1 MHEVTIYTDGSCLGN
16 PGPGGIGVVLI
27 SEFKQKEISAG
38 YRLTTNN
45 RMELL
50 AVIRALEALK
60 TRSKVNLY
68 TDSSYVVN
76 ALTKGWAVKWK
87 QNNWKL
93 SSKKTAKNID
103 LWKILL
109 DLDGSHD
116 VTYHWVKGHAGNINN
131 ERCDELAREAAYA
144 ESHWNEDSGFDS

>member
-16 PGPGGIGVVLI
+16 PGPGGIGIVLI
-27 SEFKQKEISAG
+27 SDSKQKEISEG

-50 AVIRALEALK
+50 AVIRALETLN

-76 ALTKGWAVKWK
+76 ALTKGWLRKWQ
-87 QNNWKL
+87 QNNWQL
-93 SSKKTAKNID
+93 SNKKPAKNID

-109 DLDGSHD
+109 DLNDLHD
-116 VTYHWVKGHAGNINN
+116 VTYHWIKGHAGDRNN

-144 ESHWNEDSGFDS
+144 ESHWNEDSEFKS

>member
-16 PGPGGIGVVLI
+16 PGPGGIGIVLI
-27 SEFKQKEISAG
+27 SDSKQKEISEG

-50 AVIRALEALK
+50 AVIRALETLN
-60 TRSKVNLY
+60 TRSRVNLY

-76 ALTKGWAVKWK
+76 ALTKGWLRKWQ
-87 QNNWKL
+87 QNNWQL
-93 SSKKTAKNID
+93 SNKKPAKNID

-109 DLDGSHD
+109 DLNDLHD
-116 VTYHWVKGHAGNINN
+116 VTYHWIKGHAGDRNN

-144 ESHWNEDSGFDS
+144 ESHWNEDSEFKS

>member
-16 PGPGGIGVVLI
+16 PGPGGIGIVLI
-27 SEFKQKEISAG
+27 SDSKQKEISEG

-50 AVIRALEALK
+50 AVIRALETLNS
-60 TRSKVNLY
+60 RSRVNLY

-76 ALTKGWAVKWK
+76 ALTKGWLRKWQ
-87 QNNWKL
+87 QNNWQL
-93 SSKKTAKNID
+93 SNKKPAKNID

-109 DLDGSHD
+109 DLNDLHD
-116 VTYHWVKGHAGNINN
+116 VTYHWIKGHAGDRNN

-144 ESHWNEDSGFDS
+144 ESHWNEDSEFKS